1 MLIRP
6 GVVDFRGRDLG
17 RQSYGSPRQI
27 VSETCTEWRL
37 LRMQSTISVDVR
49 VEEKEEH
56 QKLKDGSAIKETV
69 YYISMPCTFEHSII
83 GVHRILDV
91 ARLPFP
97 LSIKQEC
104 LEKKKTLAGS

>member
-56 QKLKDGSAIKETV
+56 QKLKDGSAVLLRNYKGNGIL
-69 YYISMPCTFEHSII
+69 YIHAMHF
-83 GVHRILDV
+83 
-91 ARLPFP
+91 
-97 LSIKQEC
+97 
-104 LEKKKTLAGS
+104 